1 MVGNFDEGYSDVFS
15 GPSQLGECYN
25 FAFMENSQPFAMR
38 ESFGKLNRHIKLKLS
53 IYVFFLEMTISH
65 QGTDAAMFEYIRV
78 MSTTGVNYQCDVDQ
92 IFIDDEQYLTTDM
105 CFIL

>member
-1 MVGNFDEGYSDVFS
+1 
-15 GPSQLGECYN
+15 
-25 FAFMENSQPFAMR
+25 
-38 ESFGKLNRHIKLKLS
+38 
-53 IYVFFLEMTISH
+53 MTISH

-105 CFIL
+105 CFILWLDFIEKLAQITDR

>member
-1 MVGNFDEGYSDVFS
+1 MVWF
-15 GPSQLGECYN
+15 
-25 FAFMENSQPFAMR
+25 
-38 ESFGKLNRHIKLKLS
+38 I
-53 IYVFFLEMTISH
+53 EMTISH

-105 CFIL
+105 CFILWLDFIEKLAQITDR